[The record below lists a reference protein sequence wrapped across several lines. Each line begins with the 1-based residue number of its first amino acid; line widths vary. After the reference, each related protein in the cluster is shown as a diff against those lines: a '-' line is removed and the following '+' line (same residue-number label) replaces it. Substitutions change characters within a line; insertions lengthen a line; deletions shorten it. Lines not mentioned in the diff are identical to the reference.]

1 MGRRAGARRRI
12 VVGFGGNALVRSGE
26 HGTQREQIGHADRLA
41 RSLAPVL
48 RRGHDLLLVHGNG
61 PQVGNLLVQIEEA
74 VTKVPPLSLD
84 VCVAQTEGSIGYF
97 LERALRNR
105 LTAEGIDR
113 EVVCLLTHVV
123 VDGRDPALRH
133 PSKPIGPF
141 YTAYRAGWL
150 RRVRKWSIVE
160 DSGRGWRK
168 VVASPR
174 PRKVLNIP
182 IIRRLLDDHHVV
194 IAAGGGGVPV
204 VEDAEGMLRGI
215 EAVVDKDLTAAMLGR
230 DLQADLLVSLTQVD
244 QVFLNFG
251 KKTQRAIARMTIKEA
266 ERYLR
271 RGQFPA
277 GSMGPKVEAAIEFSR
292 STGRDAII
300 TSQRLCATAITGR
313 AGTRITA

>member
-1 MGRRAGARRRI
+1 MSRKAGGRKRI
-12 VVGFGGNALVRSGE
+12 VVGFGGNALVPAGE
-26 HGTQREQIGHADRLA
+26 HGTQKEQIGHAERLA
-41 RSLAPVL
+41 RALAPIL

-74 VTKVPPLSLD
+74 VTKVPPVSLD

-105 LTAEGIDR
+105 MTAEGIDR

-123 VDGRDPALRH
+123 VDSHDAAMRH
-133 PSKPIGPF
+133 PTKPIGPY
-141 YTAYRAGWL
+141 YTSYRAGWL
-150 RRVRKWSIVE
+150 KRVRKWSIVE

-168 VVASPR
+168 VVPSPR
-174 PRKVLNIP
+174 PRKILNIP
-182 IIRRLLDDHHVV
+182 IIRSVLDEHHVV
-194 IAAGGGGVPV
+194 IAGGGGGVPV
-204 VEDAEGMLRGI
+204 VEDAAGMLRGI

-251 KKTQRAIARMTIKEA
+251 KKTQKPITRMTIKEA
-266 ERYLR
+266 ERFLR
-271 RGQFPA
+271 RGQFPP
-277 GSMGPKVEAAIEFSR
+277 GSMGPKVEASIEFSR
-292 STGRDAII
+292 STGKDAII
-300 TSQRLCATAITGR
+300 TSQRLCAAAIMGR